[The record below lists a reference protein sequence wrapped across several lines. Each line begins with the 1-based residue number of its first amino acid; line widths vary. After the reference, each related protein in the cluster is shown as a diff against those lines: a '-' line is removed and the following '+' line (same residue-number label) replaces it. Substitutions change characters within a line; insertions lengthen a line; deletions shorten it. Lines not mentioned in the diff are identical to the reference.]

1 MAFDKSFSDEIKKE
15 IAYKEYEIESYNQD
29 VRLKTGEYIGNVA
42 HIYDNVNDNE
52 EQVFVLTNNGKGAQ
66 QNAVPYTASDED
78 RAQIHDVT
86 VFDEGIWDWNK
97 YTKITPWYIYGLG
110 KDRFASSFQ
119 YFEPGGA
126 SEYATEYAK
135 NYARDKAKD
144 SFNNAVEAFEDAI
157 IPTSV
162 NLPPEATPVGR
173 FIQKAMDNPVSN
185 FVQEKASDMVGFVA
199 ERTAE
204 EQVKFPALM
213 GAAFLK
219 KYNDENGTS
228 RLRSLKMLQLIER
241 GDPKIPQCQDRSIRS
256 LSGFYEYSVCACLFD
271 GRGSFS
277 YWDRNIYIMA

>member
-1 MAFDKSFSDEIKKE
+1 MVNNTNFSDRQHVEASLIEYRSLKLGKNQKIKE
-15 IAYKEYEIESYNQD
+15 GSEY
-29 VRLKTGEYIGNVA
+29 VGNVS
-42 HIYDNVNDNE
+42 HIYDSVNGNE
-52 EQVFVLTNNGKGAQ
+52 EQVFVLTDSGKGVEQ
-66 QNAVPYTASDED
+66 DPVPYSASDD
-78 RAQIHDVT
+78 ARAQIHDVT
-86 VFDEGIWDWNK
+86 VLMKGSETETSTQKLLHDTFTDWVK
-97 YTKITPWYIYGLG
+97 TDLPA
-110 KDRFASSFQ
+110 ASNLLN
-119 YFEPGGA
+119 PGGA

-185 FVQEKASDMVGFVA
+185 FVQEKASDMVGFFA

-219 KYNDENGTS
+219 KYNDENGTFPPPQFKDAAAHLKEVI
-228 RLRSLKMLQLIER
+228 RKYPNAKIDLYGHSLGL
-241 GDPKIPQCQDRSIRS
+241 
-256 LSGFYEYSVCACLFD
+256 
-271 GRGSFS
+271 
-277 YWDRNIYIMA
+277 

>member
-1 MAFDKSFSDEIKKE
+1 MPA
-15 IAYKEYEIESYNQD
+15 
-29 VRLKTGEYIGNVA
+29 
-42 HIYDNVNDNE
+42 
-52 EQVFVLTNNGKGAQ
+52 
-66 QNAVPYTASDED
+66 ASN
-78 RAQIHDVT
+78 IL
-86 VFDEGIWDWNK
+86 N
-97 YTKITPWYIYGLG
+97 
-110 KDRFASSFQ
+110 
-119 YFEPGGA
+119 PGGA

-185 FVQEKASDMVGFVA
+185 FVQEKASDMVGFFA

-219 KYNDENGTS
+219 KI
-228 RLRSLKMLQLIER
+228 Q
-241 GDPKIPQCQDRSIRS
+241 
-256 LSGFYEYSVCACLFD
+256 
-271 GRGSFS
+271 
-277 YWDRNIYIMA
+277 